1 MKILTL
7 IILSLAFMGNKSAP
21 VAEVPCVENTTAET
35 YYMFA
40 YGWSSCDKLHFF
52 IGPAIAVS
60 CKEFDNYYDFSSG
73 NLPGNMESQYVDY
86 LLSEYK
92 SYTKY
97 PCKFYAGDNTQFS
110 TEETRAKIEEERRE
124 LIADYSRKN
133 YVIHKT
139 TYFSYYYDCPD
150 Y

>member
-1 MKILTL
+1 MKTLTL
-7 IILSLAFMGNKSAP
+7 IILSLAFMGSKNAP
-21 VAEVPCVENTTAET
+21 VTEVPCAESITAET

-40 YGWSSCDKLHFF
+40 YGTSYGCELHFF
-52 IGPAIAVS
+52 IGPAISVS
-60 CKEFDNYYDFSSG
+60 CKNYEDFYEFSSG

-86 LLSEYK
+86 LLAEYK
-92 SYTKY
+92 SYTSY

-110 TEETRAKIEEERRE
+110 TEETRAKIEEKRRD
-124 LIADYSRKN
+124 LIADYSRN
-133 YVIHKT
+133 DYVIHKT